1 MTHVIAW
8 KLCSIALKFPTP
20 QSTRKHFS
28 IERGKTN
35 VEVVT
40 KENRKYSHHEA
51 TERRTLKIPL
61 VKDVRLRVDENPQ
74 NNDI

>member
-40 KENRKYSHHEA
+40 KEK
-51 TERRTLKIPL
+51 TENIPIT
-61 VKDVRLRVDENPQ
+61 KPLRGEH
-74 NNDI
+74 

>member
-40 KENRKYSHHEA
+40 KEK
-51 TERRTLKIPL
+51 TENIPIT
-61 VKDVRLRVDENPQ
+61 KPLRGEHWKFL
-74 NNDI
+74 